1 MNRFTVSLAS
11 ILPLL
16 LQETTGGIATAQTS
30 GAQLAA
36 ATAPTSSA
44 QTAASAIKSAESLSQ
59 AYAALHTE
67 VTTEAAAVPAPATK
81 PPLRSEPTAPL
92 PAAPAPGPKPNPYDI
107 SDKLRP
113 LLEKAQDL
121 HIQGKTE
128 EARETLTKTDLN
140 LLNAK
145 PTLQCSYHI
154 TLGHIQESLGNRVD
168 ADSEYRRCL
177 SDAKSLPPAHLR
189 LAQQGAAR
197 TSIEKEQAELARLEK
212 NMDYKAME
220 QVLRQLVGRWP
231 KEVSF
236 QSELA
241 WTLVRAGDGAA
252 AKQVA
257 LKTLPLVKRSV
268 KERAVLY
275 NLGRACEL
283 LGERDTAIA
292 AYRSALYR
300 AAEGLLVDSIEQ
312 ELAPEG
318 PQGEI
323 AASLHRLGAFPIL
336 PAPQLLEADPASDA
350 GRKKDGEEEYCTT
363 INGQQ
368 PAHPFLATKAQAF
381 DALLC
386 SHGGTIDLVVQTS
399 TGKYRKR
406 AYFDQNAGARDDHN
420 LSRVEVKNGLLLVQT
435 TLRRGRWYSLNQEFL
450 TVCAQVPT
458 GVSCAGPVEIYRST
472 ADGRGKDKES
482 FHLGPNVVHFSYRAQ
497 LLPGDVLEFTPVKRR
512 KSVDLTGK
520 VKLQFP

>member
-16 LQETTGGIATAQTS
+16 LQEAIGGIATAQTS
-30 GAQLAA
+30 GAQMAA
-36 ATAPTSSA
+36 GAAPTSSA
-44 QTAASAIKSAESLSQ
+44 QAAASAIKSAESLSQ
-59 AYAALHTE
+59 AYAALRTE
-67 VTTEAAAVPAPATK
+67 VVAEATAVPAPATK
-81 PPLRSEPTAPL
+81 PPLRTEVTAPL
-92 PAAPAPGPKPNPYDI
+92 AAAPAPGPKPNPYDI

-121 HIQGKTE
+121 HIQGKSE
-128 EARETLTKTDLN
+128 EARETLTNTDLN
-140 LLNAK
+140 IFNAN
-145 PTLQCSYHI
+145 PTLRCSYYI
-154 TLGHIQESLGNRVD
+154 TAGHIQESLGDRGD
-168 ADSEYRRCL
+168 AESEYRRCL
-177 SDAKSLPPAHLR
+177 YVAKSLPPAHLR

-197 TSIEKEQAELARLEK
+197 TSVEKERAELARLEK
-212 NMDYKAME
+212 NKDYKAME

-283 LGERDTAIA
+283 LGERDAAIA

-312 ELAPEG
+312 ELPPEG

-323 AASLHRLGAFPIL
+323 AASLQRLGAFPIL
-336 PAPQLLEADPASDA
+336 PPPQLLEADLASNAD
-350 GRKKDGEEEYCTT
+350 RQEDGGEEYCTT
-363 INGQQ
+363 INGQR
-368 PAHPFLATKAQAF
+368 PDHPFVASKAQAF

-386 SHGGTIDLVVQTS
+386 FRDGTIDLVVQT
-399 TGKYRKR
+399 GKGQYRRR
-406 AYFDQNAGARDDHN
+406 AYFDRNGGARDDHQ
-420 LSRVEVKNGLLLVQT
+420 LSRLEVKNGLLLVQT

-472 ADGRGKDKES
+472 EDGRGKDKAS